1 MSRRQTQPL
10 RTATDPQEP
19 SPAPV
24 QSTPPQGFG
33 IGMGHPEFHFVTGL
47 MDVQKQLGEIKASI
61 ETLTKTV
68 DSTKSKVDD
77 LVGWKNR
84 ILGGAV
90 AIGAVCAL
98 LGFGVTKLSS
108 YVTFKVP
115 DAVAS
120 PPNTATHSS
129 IDSPPAGHSAQK

>member
-1 MSRRQTQPL
+1 
-10 RTATDPQEP
+10 
-19 SPAPV
+19 
-24 QSTPPQGFG
+24 
-33 IGMGHPEFHFVTGL
+33 MGHPEFHFVTGL

-90 AIGAVCAL
+90 AIGAVCAI
-98 LGFGVTKLSS
+98 LGFGVTKLSN
-108 YVTFKVP
+108 YVTFKAP
-115 DAVAS
+115 ETAA
-120 PPNTATHSS
+120 PPQSS
-129 IDSPPAGHSAQK
+129 TGTLSSTSSPPAAQPAQK